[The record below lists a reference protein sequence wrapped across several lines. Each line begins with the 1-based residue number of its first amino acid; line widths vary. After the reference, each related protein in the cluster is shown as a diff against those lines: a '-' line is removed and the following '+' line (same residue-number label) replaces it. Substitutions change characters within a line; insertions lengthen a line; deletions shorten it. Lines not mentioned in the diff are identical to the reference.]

1 MSLASRRGTAY
12 SMRVPAKSG
21 AGFDSLKS
29 ARRIAPDRAFFY
41 ALSHHLNG
49 GLCGEAERLAGVLT
63 DRSVNPAFVRHHL
76 FDSSVD
82 GLQSARSPL

>member
-1 MSLASRRGTAY
+1 MIGLISSTATAY
-12 SMRVPAKSG
+12 DSGVPAKSG

-41 ALSHHLNG
+41 AWSHSPPYG

-63 DRSVNPAFVRHHL
+63 DRSVNLAFVRHPL
-76 FDSSVD
+76 FDSRSS
-82 GLQSARSPL
+82 GL